1 MAFKITLP
9 EDHEAVVYLDSVINQ
24 EYSEFIRNH
33 WRDIY
38 FDLRGVLEEHWYQEL
53 DEEFDAIIRQSK
65 LIRGLQSNAARQAI
79 HEFARHVRKYCSSIA
94 KDHESHISRVK
105 DILPRLVT
113 TDEYDVYEFRRFV
126 RQGTTFNLVEIEL
139 LKKRIQ
145 VDFDALRKDLETYIS
160 NMSQLQ
166 EIMNELNSIATRFEE
181 LAKQPSTDLDEVESL
196 QKLYDQERDRM
207 KKLLLADKGDTKNN
221 VYGLDKIDEDHVLIV
236 KGALNE
242 FKNLCKEYLISNV
255 ASTKVTLNH
264 DDICKQI
271 LDFSSEELTVTS
283 ELERIISDCVTEFIK
298 IYSETQEKITLV
310 RSWYVHDEYALDT
323 YRSKPFSDWYA
334 NLPIVIANVL
344 RIEVRAVL
352 MMSDGRLTFKYI
364 PSQLLGNSCYPTE
377 QVYKGML
384 LKDNDEFIEMC
395 NEYGL
400 EISDEKSMYEAAEQ
414 FKKEKGCLSRH
425 TLSDSYL
432 PNIGKVLEI
441 KI

>member
-53 DEEFDAIIRQSK
+53 DEEFDAIVRQSK

-79 HEFARHVRKYCSSIA
+79 YEFARHVRKYCSSIA

-145 VDFDALRKDLETYIS
+145 VDFDELRKDLEMYIS

-166 EIMNELNSIATRFEE
+166 EIMNELNSIAIRFEE
-181 LAKQPSTDLDEVESL
+181 LAKQPSTDTDEVESL

>member
-38 FDLRGVLEEHWYQEL
+38 FDLRGVLEERSYQEL
-53 DEEFDAIIRQSK
+53 DEEFDAIVRQSK

-94 KDHESHISRVK
+94 KDHESHVSRVK
-105 DILPRLVT
+105 EILPRLVT

-181 LAKQPSTDLDEVESL
+181 LAKQPSTDIDEVESL

-207 KKLLLADKGDTKNN
+207 RKILLANKGEKNN

-242 FKNLCKEYLISNV
+242 FKNLCKQYLISNTS
-255 ASTKVTLNH
+255 STKVTLNH

-310 RSWYVHDEYALDT
+310 RSWYVNDEYALDT
-323 YRSKPFSDWYA
+323 YRSKPFSDWYVK
-334 NLPIVIANVL
+334 LPIVITDIL
-344 RIEVRAVL
+344 RIEVRAAL
-352 MMSDGRLTFKYI
+352 MMSDDRLTFKYI
-364 PSQLLGNSCYPTE
+364 PLQLFGNSCYPTE

-414 FKKEKGCLSRH
+414 FKKEHGCLS
-425 TLSDSYL
+425 TCDDSYL

>member
-24 EYSEFIRNH
+24 EYSEMIRKY
-33 WRDIY
+33 WRDIW
-38 FDLRGVLEEHWYQEL
+38 FDLRGALEERSYQEL
-53 DEEFDAIIRQSK
+53 DEEFDTIVRHAK

-79 HEFARHVRKYCSSIA
+79 HEFARHVRNYCSSIA

-126 RQGTTFNLVEIEL
+126 QQGTTFNLVEIEL

-145 VDFDALRKDLETYIS
+145 VDFDALRKDLEMYIS

-166 EIMNELNSIATRFEE
+166 EIMNELNSIATQFEE
-181 LAKQPSTDLDEVESL
+181 LAKQSSTDMNEVESL

-207 KKLLLADKGDTKNN
+207 KKLSLVDKGDTKNN

-242 FKNLCKEYLISNV
+242 FKNLCKKYLISNA
-255 ASTKVTLNH
+255 ASAKLTLNH

-271 LDFSSEELTVTS
+271 IDFSSEELTVTS
-283 ELERIISDCVTEFIK
+283 ELEKIISDCVTEFIET
-298 IYSETQEKITLV
+298 YSETQDNVTLV
-310 RSWYVHDEYALDT
+310 RSWYTSDEYTLDN

-334 NLPIVIANVL
+334 NLPIVISETL
-344 RIEVRAVL
+344 YIQVRAAL
-352 MMSDGRLTFKYI
+352 MMSDGQLTFKYI
-364 PSQLLGNSCYPTE
+364 PTQLFGSSCYPTE

-384 LKDNDEFIEMC
+384 LIDNDEFIAYY
-395 NEYGL
+395 NEHAQ
-400 EISDEKSMYEAAEQ
+400 ENSDETNIYDVINQ
-414 FKKEKGCLSRH
+414 FKKEKGCLD
-425 TLSDSYL
+425 TCEDSYF

-441 KI
+441 KLS

>member
-79 HEFARHVRKYCSSIA
+79 YEFARHVRKYCSSIA

-145 VDFDALRKDLETYIS
+145 VDFDALRKDLEMYIS

-166 EIMNELNSIATRFEE
+166 EIMNELNSIVTRFEE
-181 LAKQPSTDLDEVESL
+181 LAKQPSTDIDEVESL

-377 QVYKGML
+377 QAYKGML

>member
-1 MAFKITLP
+1 MVFKITLP
-9 EDHEAVVYLDSVINQ
+9 EDHEAVAYLDSVINQ
-24 EYSEFIRNH
+24 EYSEMIRKY
-33 WRDIY
+33 WRDIW
-38 FDLRGVLEEHWYQEL
+38 FDLRGALEEHSYQEL
-53 DEEFDAIIRQSK
+53 DEEFDTIVRHAK
-65 LIRGLQSNAARQAI
+65 LIRGLQSNAAGQAI
-79 HEFARHVRKYCSSIA
+79 HEFAHHVRKYCSSIA

-105 DILPRLVT
+105 DILPQLVT
-113 TDEYDVYEFRRFV
+113 TDEYDVYEFRRFLQ
-126 RQGTTFNLVEIEL
+126 QGTMFNLVEIEL

-145 VDFDALRKDLETYIS
+145 VDFDVLRKDLETYVS

-181 LAKQPSTDLDEVESL
+181 LAKQPSTDVDEVESL

-207 KKLLLADKGDTKNN
+207 KKLSLADNGDAKNN
-221 VYGLDKIDEDHVLIV
+221 AYGLDKIDEDHVLIV

-242 FKNLCKEYLISNV
+242 FKNLCKQYLISN
-255 ASTKVTLNH
+255 ASSTKLTLNH

-271 LDFSSEELTVTS
+271 IDFSSEELTVTS
-283 ELERIISDCVTEFIK
+283 ELERIISDCVTEFIET
-298 IYSETQEKITLV
+298 YSETQDNITLV
-310 RSWYVHDEYALDT
+310 RSWYARDEYTLDN

-334 NLPIVIANVL
+334 NLPIVIAEIL
-344 RIEVRAVL
+344 YIEVRAAL
-352 MMSDGRLTFKYI
+352 MMSDGQLTFKYI
-364 PSQLLGNSCYPTE
+364 PFQLFGNSCYPTE

-414 FKKEKGCLSRH
+414 FKKEKGCLS
-425 TLSDSYL
+425 TCDDSYL

>member
-53 DEEFDAIIRQSK
+53 DEEFDSIVRQSK

-79 HEFARHVRKYCSSIA
+79 YEFARHVRKYCSSIA

-126 RQGTTFNLVEIEL
+126 QQGTTFNLVEIEL

-145 VDFDALRKDLETYIS
+145 VDFDALRKDLETYVS

-166 EIMNELNSIATRFEE
+166 EIMNELNLIATRFEE
-181 LAKQPSTDLDEVESL
+181 LAKQPSTDMDEVESL

-207 KKLLLADKGDTKNN
+207 KKLLLANKGEKNN

-236 KGALNE
+236 KGTLNE
-242 FKNLCKEYLISNV
+242 FKNLCKQYLISNV

-264 DDICKQI
+264 DDIFKQI
-271 LDFSSEELTVTS
+271 IDFSSEELTVTS

-310 RSWYVHDEYALDT
+310 RSWYVHDEYTLDT
-323 YRSKPFSDWYA
+323 YRSKPFSDWYV
-334 NLPIVIANVL
+334 NLPIVIDDIL
-344 RIEVRAVL
+344 RIEVRAAL
-352 MMSDGRLTFKYI
+352 MMSDDRLTFKYI
-364 PSQLLGNSCYPTE
+364 PLQLFGNSCYPTE

-414 FKKEKGCLSRH
+414 FKKEKGCLRACD
-425 TLSDSYL
+425 DSYL